1 MSVYGLFM
9 QADWVVKAVM
19 IALLLA
25 SFWSWAIIF
34 EKMLRLRSAQ
44 EERAVVRGYFL
55 VGRLA
60 RGSLYDR
67 VGAKPDDPM
76 SSVFSAAMRE
86 WRRSVSKGLATTA
99 TARAA
104 LRQRI
109 EQVMGV
115 TIQREM
121 EAIEKR
127 LGFLAT
133 VGANATFVGL
143 FGTVWGI
150 MNAFGHI
157 AQSKNTSLAVV
168 APGISEALFATAI
181 GLVAAIPAAGAL
193 QHPVRPGAA
202 LRACSSKP
210 SPASSSPS
218 CAPARGAGLMAGIV
232 PVGGSASGKFRR
244 RRFTPIAEINVM
256 PLVDVMLVLLIIF
269 MVTAP
274 LLQVGVPVDLPK
286 TSAQQVGGKDE
297 PLVVSVNSKDEVFLG
312 ETKYELAEL
321 GAKLKAV
328 HEEKPDQR
336 VFIRGDKSDQLRP
349 A

>member
-1 MSVYGLFM
+1 MNAYAQTPGTPFGGVDMSVVGLFL

-19 IALLLA
+19 IALILA

-34 EKMLRLRSAQ
+34 EKMLKLRALKRRAQ
-44 EERAVVRGYFL
+44 GFEDTFWSGVSLED
-55 VGRLA
+55 
-60 RGSLYDR
+60 LYDR

-76 SSVFSAAMRE
+76 SSIFSAAMRE
-86 WRRSVSKGLATTA
+86 WRRSVSKGLAASA

-109 EQVMGV
+109 EQVMSV

-150 MNAFGHI
+150 MNSFGHI

-181 GLVAAIPAAGAL
+181 GLVAAIPAA
-193 QHPVRPGAA
+193 AA
-202 LRACSSKP
+202 YNTL
-210 SPASSSPS
+210 
-218 CAPARGAGLMAGIV
+218 
-232 PVGGSASGKFRR
+232 SG
-244 RRFTPIAEINVM
+244 
-256 PLVDVMLVLLIIF
+256 
-269 MVTAP
+269 
-274 LLQVGVPVDLPK
+274 QVQRY
-286 TSAQQVGGKDE
+286 AQQLE
-297 PLVVSVNSKDEVFLG
+297 SFAG
-312 ETKYELAEL
+312 EFITILSRQL
-321 GAKLKAV
+321 
-328 HEEKPDQR
+328 EEQT
-336 VFIRGDKSDQLRP
+336 
-349 A
+349 

>member
-1 MSVYGLFM
+1 M

-34 EKMLRLRSAQ
+34 EKMLRLRSLKKSAQ
-44 EERAVVRGYFL
+44 SFEDTFWSGVSL
-55 VGRLA
+55 VD
-60 RGSLYDR
+60 LYDR

-86 WRRSVSKGLATTA
+86 WRRSVSKGLATSS

-109 EQVMGV
+109 EQVMSV

-150 MNAFGHI
+150 MNSFGHI

-181 GLVAAIPAAGAL
+181 GLVAAIPAVMAYNYFMRRIR
-193 QHPVRPGAA
+193 V
-202 LRACSSKP
+202 LRSEMETFEHDY
-210 SPASSSPS
+210 
-218 CAPARGAGLMAGIV
+218 L
-232 PVGGSASGKFRR
+232 
-244 RRFTPIAEINVM
+244 N
-256 PLVDVMLVLLIIF
+256 II
-269 MVTAP
+269 
-274 LLQVGVPVDLPK
+274 K
-286 TSAQQVGGKDE
+286 RH
-297 PLVVSVNSKDEVFLG
+297 FL
-312 ETKYELAEL
+312 
-321 GAKLKAV
+321 
-328 HEEKPDQR
+328 R
-336 VFIRGDKSDQLRP
+336 
-349 A
+349 